1 MSRNQST
8 IITAEYIH
16 FANCNPSSPTP
27 FLTIRSYSSP
37 VNEMSRKKNSQYL
50 KGAFCQIYI
59 RPCSFG
65 QSSAAVN
72 AKNVRPSK
80 LYLGVYVLLDWHILV
95 AWCTSLPYI
104 CMQQLSWVRCVPQ
117 SFPQNTDRAE
127 EDGIV
132 VQDHFWSSSPN
143 PWRSY
148 WAFLHGNKQSSP
160 SRHREFG
167 KSPWSVV
174 PEIWNILLFQDS
186 KEQ

>member
-1 MSRNQST
+1 
-8 IITAEYIH
+8 
-16 FANCNPSSPTP
+16 
-27 FLTIRSYSSP
+27 
-37 VNEMSRKKNSQYL
+37 MSRKKNSQYL

-80 LYLGVYVLLDWHILV
+80 LYLGVNVLLDWHILV

-167 KSPWSVV
+167 KSPWSAV
-174 PEIWNILLFQDS
+174 PEYETYFYSKILRNSNIEKMESWNPYCEHGYHGEPDKITCPR
-186 KEQ
+186 